1 MLNPKLFL
9 NENIFSDKVEKKTT
23 RAGFGAGLVKAGEAD
38 KNIVGLTADLRDS
51 LNMTEFAKKFPERFF
66 DCGVAEQGMITV
78 ASGLAVSGKIP
89 FAASYAVFSPGRNW
103 EQIRTTIAY
112 NNVPVKIVGGHTGL
126 LTSPDGAT
134 HQALEDIAL
143 MRSLPNMKV
152 IVPCDYFEAE
162 KATMQMVKDAKPN
175 YLRLNRPE
183 LPLVTTE
190 KTPFEIGKAQV
201 FWLPS
206 GSPERSRGNKKPQAT
221 IIACG
226 EMVYYSLL
234 AALDL
239 EEKNIE
245 VEVINLSTIKPL
257 DTKTILESVKKSNK
271 VITVEDHQVAGGMG
285 SAIAEFLAENHPVKI
300 KFLGVHDSFGESG
313 VLEELLGKH
322 GLLAKDIVAAV
333 KGVL

>member
-1 MLNPKLFL
+1 MLNGKLYL
-9 NENIFSDKVEKKTT
+9 NPNFFSEKIEKKTT
-23 RAGFGAGLVKAGEAD
+23 RAGFGSGLVKAGDPSAGGD
-38 KNIVGLTADLRDS
+38 KNVVALTADLRDS
-51 LNMTEFAKKFPERFF
+51 VNTTKFAKKFPDRFF
-66 DCGVAEQGMITV
+66 DCGVAEQGMVTI

-89 FAASYAVFSPGRNW
+89 FVTSYAVFSPGRNW

-112 NNVPVKIVGGHTGL
+112 NNVPVKIVGGHAGL

-134 HQALEDIAL
+134 HQALEDIAM
-143 MRSLPNMKV
+143 MRTLPNMKV
-152 IVPCDYFEAE
+152 IAPCDYFEAE
-162 KATMQMVKDAKPN
+162 KATMQMAKDAKPN

-183 LPLVTTE
+183 LPVLTTE
-190 KTPFEIGKAQV
+190 KTPFEIGKARV
-201 FWLPS
+201 FWTS
-206 GSPERSRGNKKPQAT
+206 SSPQAT

-234 AALDL
+234 AAREL
-239 EEKNIE
+239 EEKKIE

-257 DTKTILESVKKSNK
+257 DTKTILEAVKKSGK
-271 VITVEDHQVAGGMG
+271 VITVEDHQIAGGMG
-285 SAIAEFLAENHPVKI
+285 SAIAEFLAENYPVKI

-333 KGVL
+333 EGIL

>member
-1 MLNPKLFL
+1 MLNPKLHL
-9 NENIFSDKVEKKTT
+9 NKDIFSDKVEKKTT
-23 RAGFGAGLVKAGEAD
+23 RAGFGSGLVKAGEAD
-38 KNIVGLTADLRDS
+38 KNVVALTADLRDS
-51 LNMTEFAKKFPERFF
+51 VNTTEFAKKFPERFF
-66 DCGVAEQGMITV
+66 ECGVAEQGMVTI

-89 FAASYAVFSPGRNW
+89 FATSYAVFSPGRNW

-112 NNVPVKIVGGHTGL
+112 NNVPVKIIGGHAGL
-126 LTSPDGAT
+126 LTSFDGAT

-152 IVPCDYFEAE
+152 VVPCDYFEAE
-162 KATMQMVKDAKPN
+162 KATMQMAKDAKPN

-183 LPLVTTE
+183 LPLVTTK

-201 FWLPS
+201 FWTS
-206 GSPERSRGNKKPQAT
+206 SSPQAT

-234 AALDL
+234 AAFEL
-239 EEKNIE
+239 EQKKIE

-257 DTKTILESVKKSNK
+257 DTKTILESVKKSGK
-271 VITVEDHQVAGGMG
+271 VVTVEDHQIAGGMG

-322 GLLAKDIVAAV
+322 GLLAKDIVSAV
-333 KGVL
+333 EGIL

>member
-1 MLNPKLFL
+1 MLNSELFL
-9 NENIFSDKVEKKTT
+9 NQDIFSDKVEKKTT
-23 RAGFGAGLVKAGEAD
+23 RAGFGSGLVKAGEAD
-38 KNIVGLTADLRDS
+38 KNVVALTADLRDS
-51 LNMTEFAKKFPERFF
+51 VNTTEFAKKFPERFF
-66 DCGVAEQGMITV
+66 ECGVAEQGMITV

-89 FAASYAVFSPGRNW
+89 FATSYAVFSPGRNW

-126 LTSPDGAT
+126 LTSSDGAT

-162 KATMQMVKDAKPN
+162 KATMQMAKDAKPN

-201 FWLPS
+201 FWTA
-206 GSPERSRGNKKPQAT
+206 KKPQAT

-234 AALDL
+234 AAFEL
-239 EEKNIE
+239 EQKKIE

-257 DTKTILESVKKSNK
+257 DTKRILESVKKSGK
-271 VITVEDHQVAGGMG
+271 VVTVEDHQIAGGMG

-333 KGVL
+333 EGIL